1 MRLYHDQFSSRFLTT
16 GLLLRRGT
24 QSIPGLVRT
33 TLLLMIIL
41 LLAACSPPQV
51 SQGQITVGVTADG
64 KSYQL
69 QLPAGSTVQEAM
81 AKAGIVV
88 NSLDRAEPPEY
99 TVLTDGASVHLV
111 RITEEFE
118 VEQEVIPFEHQ
129 VLRNK
134 SLPAGETRLSQP
146 GANGLEEITHRRVFE
161 DGVEVSN
168 AVVKTVIVKEAVPEI
183 VMVGSQSP
191 FASLSIAGKLAYLSA
206 GNAWIMEGTTGNR
219 RPIVTTSDLDGR
231 IFSLSPDGNWLLFT
245 RRSDEKGVIN
255 TLWAARTTEGTDLIL
270 DLKVGNVVHF
280 AAWGPDSNTV
290 AFSTVEPRDSA
301 PGWQANNDL
310 NLIGVSANGF
320 TSSQKVV
327 SEPNSGGVY
336 GWWGTEFTWSPD
348 GGSLAYARP
357 DGIGVLDL
365 TEGAFNPMME
375 LLPLQTGSDWAWVP
389 GVGWGTDGNVIYTVQ
404 HVAPP
409 GDLSPEESSL
419 FDLVALPLVGGTPVR
434 LASQVGMFA
443 YPVPS
448 PLQKNPDSESS
459 YQVAFLQAVFPNQSE
474 TSRYRLVVMDRD
486 GSNRRLLFPTDGTLG
501 LEPQRVVWS
510 PEPMGDAGSYWIA
523 LRYQDN
529 IWLVNLI
536 DGQAQQITGD
546 GMTSRL
552 DWK

>member
-1 MRLYHDQFSSRFLTT
+1 MRLYHAQPIV
-16 GLLLRRGT
+16 LLLVT
-24 QSIPGLVRT
+24 SW
-33 TLLLMIIL
+33 LLS
-41 LLAACSPPQV
+41 ACSPPQIA
-51 SQGQITVGVTADG
+51 QGQITVGVTADG
-64 KSYQL
+64 KSYQV
-69 QLPAGSTVQEAM
+69 QLSAGSTVQDAI
-81 AKAGIVV
+81 AKAGVTI
-88 NSLDRAEPPEY
+88 NTLDRAEPPEY

-111 RITEEFE
+111 RVKEEFE

-129 VLRNK
+129 VLRNE

-146 GANGLEEITHRRVFE
+146 GENGLQEITHRRVFE

-168 AVVKTVIVKEAVPEI
+168 SVVKSVVVHEAVPEI

-191 FASLSIAGKLAYLSA
+191 FASLPIAGKLAFLSA
-206 GNAWIMEGTTGNR
+206 GNAWIMESTTGNR
-219 RPIVTTSDLDGR
+219 RPIVTTGDLDGR

-245 RRSDEKGVIN
+245 RRSEEEGDIN
-255 TLWAARTTEGTDLIL
+255 TLWAARTSEDSDLIL
-270 DLKVGNVVHF
+270 DLKVKNVVHF

-290 AFSTVEPRDSA
+290 AYSTVEPRDSA

-310 NLIGVSANGF
+310 NLIGVSSNGF
-320 TSSQKVV
+320 TSSLRVV
-327 SEPNSGGVY
+327 IEPNSGGVY

-348 GGSLAYARP
+348 GSSLVEARP
-357 DGIGVLDL
+357 DGIGLLDL
-365 TEGAFNPMME
+365 AEGAETPLME
-375 LLPLQTGSDWAWVP
+375 VLPLQTGSDWAWVP
-389 GVGWGTDGNVIYTVQ
+389 GVGWGTDGKVVYTVQ

-409 GDLSPEESSL
+409 GDLSPEESSI
-419 FDLVALPLVGGTPVR
+419 FDLVAVPLVGGNPVH

-448 PLQKNPDSESS
+448 PLQASSEDGSS

-474 TSRYRLVVMDRD
+474 TSRYRLVIMDRD
-486 GSNRRLLFPTDGTLG
+486 GSNRQLLFPTDGTLG

-510 PEPMGDAGSYWIA
+510 PEPMGETGAYWIA

-529 IWLVNLI
+529 IWMVNLG
-536 DGQAQQITGD
+536 DGGAQQITGD